1 MDSGREFK
9 ALDFFFS
16 SYPLWDTSSSLF
28 IHGNGGYSLFFPLL
42 RDPVGGNRERKER
55 RTRSVA
61 GRLLFLSYPSCG
73 KPSGTSSLRGVI
85 AGRCHFLR
93 SVKEWRRKRERER
106 EREREKREKGGGRKR
121 RVKRTKKR
129 LVGGDAFNARQRAVV
144 VAIGLASSS
153 TRSLFNV
160 VSAAQDAPDQITDEK
175 RPP

>member
-1 MDSGREFK
+1 MS
-9 ALDFFFS
+9 FS
-16 SYPLWDTSSSLF
+16 
-28 IHGNGGYSLFFPLL
+28 
-42 RDPVGGNRERKER
+42 PVGQRVEEKE
-55 RTRSVA
+55 
-61 GRLLFLSYPSCG
+61 G
-73 KPSGTSSLRGVI
+73 KGEG
-85 AGRCHFLR
+85 
-93 SVKEWRRKRERER
+93 
-106 EREREKREKGGGRKR
+106 EREKREKEGGRKR